1 MPRSS
6 TATTAPYSRRTPA
19 CWGRSGSNAA
29 LAVAPAADHDLALVT
44 DTSPFNAPIP
54 PAEHRRATYIEP
66 ILIGEV
72 RYGLQTSD
80 GRLRFPSWRGLRSDK
95 TWRRS
100 DEDRRR
106 AGIPARQGALEK
118 LERAR
123 RRQAEED
130 AKRNL
135 PVDLALLVV
144 GLLVLFIGVA
154 IVMRTPDAHWP
165 TGPAPLQPITTTTTP
180 PGAGCSEY
188 TMPDGS
194 CRQCP
199 PSWGDDC
206 RGGTHITTPTRP
218 TKRRPATRAQRPGR
232 GPALRGRV
240 QRRAGPDRPDWCVS
254 PTPPTPTT
262 TEPFPTQLLCDA
274 IRPKPPNCP
283 GIVV

>member
-1 MPRSS
+1 M
-6 TATTAPYSRRTPA
+6 RT
-19 CWGRSGSNAA
+19 
-29 LAVAPAADHDLALVT
+29 D
-44 DTSPFNAPIP
+44 
-54 PAEHRRATYIEP
+54 AELEYLRA
-66 ILIGEV
+66 
-72 RYGLQTSD
+72 
-80 GRLRFPSWRGLRSDK
+80 K
-95 TWRRS
+95 
-100 DEDRRR
+100 
-106 AGIPARQGALEK
+106 ARWK

-123 RRQAEED
+123 RRQAED

-218 TKRRPATRAQRPGR
+218 TTTPPGDPCPETGQRPGAPWGVCNG
-232 GPALRGRV
+232 GPC
-240 QRRAGPDRPDWCVS
+240 PDRPDWCVS